1 MHPARK
7 PWTPQ
12 SRRELREILDHPTHE
27 RAVQLA
33 GSRNSAVRAALAS
46 ARDTPIGV
54 LIHLSTDSHRDVRAA
69 VAANPAVA
77 LSVATLRRLAMD
89 ADAAVRDAVRANTN
103 VPISIYE
110 TAGLAQT
117 A

>member
-1 MHPARK
+1 MHPVRK

-33 GSRNSAVRAALAS
+33 GSRNSAVRATLA
-46 ARDTPIGV
+46 AAHDTPIGV
-54 LIHLSTDSHRDVRAA
+54 LIHLSTDAHPDVRAA
-69 VAANPAVA
+69 VAANPGVAV
-77 LSVATLRRLAMD
+77 SVATMRRLAID
-89 ADAAVRDAVRANTN
+89 PDPRVRDAVRANMN
-103 VPISIYE
+103 VPVSIYE
-110 TAGLAQT
+110 TAGLART